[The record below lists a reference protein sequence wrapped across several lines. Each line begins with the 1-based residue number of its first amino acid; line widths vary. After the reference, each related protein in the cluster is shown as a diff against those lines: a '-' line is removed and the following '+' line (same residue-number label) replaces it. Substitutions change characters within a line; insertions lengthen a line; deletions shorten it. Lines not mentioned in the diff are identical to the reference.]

1 MRFPVP
7 NKTLRRQV
15 KALLHSFFDEG
26 DDAELAEAMQ
36 LIADFYAVRVPTIT
50 WRRRIEGG
58 LTAARTNIDGTIE
71 LLRPRFWHLQSA
83 CKPTPEEWAET
94 VLHEWW
100 HVLTWVDEEKKADAF
115 ARRWMEED

>member
-1 MRFPVP
+1 MRFHVP
-7 NKTLRRQV
+7 SKAVRARV

-26 DDAELAEAMQ
+26 DDSELTEAMR
-36 LIADFYAVRVPTIT
+36 LIADFYKVKPPTIT
-50 WRRRIEGG
+50 WRRRIDRG

-71 LLRPRFWHLQSA
+71 LLRPRFWHLQHV
-83 CKPTPEEWAET
+83 CKPTPEQWIET

-100 HVLTWVDEEKKADAF
+100 HLLTWVDEERKADTF